1 MGPRVKPE
9 DHSLG
14 GITPSPEPG
23 GGNQRIE
30 PGAGGWKQRAVT
42 QFLQLVIF
50 GIVSGGIIALGA
62 VGVSLLFGILRF
74 ANFAHGDMMTLGAY
88 FALVVVG
95 PLALPMAIAFPIA
108 LAATALAAVAIDQT
122 LFRRL
127 RRTAPVILLISSF
140 GVALIL
146 RSVIQIVWGP
156 DNVVY
161 SPAIQLPWR
170 VGDLRIRPTHV
181 MILSV
186 TIGLVILLHLF
197 LQYTRMGKAMR
208 AMSDEPDLARVTG
221 INTEAVVVW
230 TWIVGGSLAAAAGIF
245 LGMDTR
251 LNPLIGWNVLLPVF
265 AAALLGGIGKPY
277 GAIAGGFIIGI
288 ATEVSTMFMEPV
300 YKPAVAFAL
309 IVILLIVRPTGL
321 MRGK

>member
-1 MGPRVKPE
+1 MTDV
-9 DHSLG
+9 
-14 GITPSPEPG
+14 
-23 GGNQRIE
+23 
-30 PGAGGWKQRAVT
+30 
-42 QFLQLVIF
+42 LQLVLF
-50 GIVSGGIIALGA
+50 GVVLGGIIALGA
-62 VGVSLLFGILRF
+62 VGVSLIFGILRF

-88 FALVVVG
+88 LALIVVG
-95 PLALPMAIAFPIA
+95 PLALPMYVAFPLA
-108 LAATALAAVAIDQT
+108 LAGTAAVVVGIDQV

-146 RSVIQIVWGP
+146 RSAIQLVWGP

-161 SPAIQLPWR
+161 SSAIQLPWR
-170 VGDLRIRPTHV
+170 FAGLRIRPDH
-181 MILSV
+181 V
-186 TIGLVILLHLF
+186 TILAATIALVVLLHLF
-197 LQYTRMGKAMR
+197 LRYTRMGKAMR
-208 AMSDEPDLARVTG
+208 AMSDDPDLAQVTG
-221 INTEAVVVW
+221 IDTERVVIW
-230 TWIVGGSLAAAAGIF
+230 TWIMGGGLAAAAGIF

-251 LNPLIGWNVLLPVF
+251 LNPLLGWNVLLPVF

-277 GAIAGGFIIGI
+277 GAIAGGFVIGI

-309 IVILLIVRPTGL
+309 IVILLIIRPTGL

>member
-1 MGPRVKPE
+1 V
-9 DHSLG
+9 
-14 GITPSPEPG
+14 
-23 GGNQRIE
+23 IE
-30 PGAGGWKQRAVT
+30 L
-42 QFLQLVIF
+42 LQLVLF
-50 GIVSGGIIALGA
+50 GVVLGGIIALGA
-62 VGVSLLFGILRF
+62 VGVSLIFGILRF

-88 FALVVVG
+88 LALIVVG
-95 PLALPMAIAFPIA
+95 PLALPLYVAFPLA
-108 LAATALAAVAIDQT
+108 LAGTAAVAVGIDQV

-146 RSVIQIVWGP
+146 RSVIQLVWGP

-161 SPAIQLPWR
+161 SSAIQLPWR
-170 VGDLRIRPTHV
+170 FHGLRIRPDH
-181 MILSV
+181 V
-186 TIGLVILLHLF
+186 TILATTVALVALLHLF
-197 LQYTRMGKAMR
+197 LRYTRMGKAMR
-208 AMSDEPDLARVTG
+208 AMSDDPDLARVTG
-221 INTEAVVVW
+221 INTEQVVIW
-230 TWIVGGSLAAAAGIF
+230 TWIMGGGLAAAAGIF

-251 LNPLIGWNVLLPVF
+251 LNPLLGWNLLLPVF

-277 GAIAGGFIIGI
+277 GAIAGGFVIGI